1 MSAPVTIHPLAGL
14 PEVRPG
20 DDLAALLLAALR
32 GQGLALESGDVLVVA
47 QKVVSKAEGSRVA
60 LASVEPSPFARRWAE
75 RWDKDARLIEVVLRE
90 SRRLVRME
98 RGVIIAETH
107 HGYVC
112 ANAGVDL
119 SNAGAGEGGAASSGE
134 PAAGEVAILLP
145 EDPDGSARAL
155 REALRAGTGA
165 AVGVIV
171 ADTFGRP
178 WRVGLTQVALGV
190 AGLAPLVDYRDSPDV
205 DGRTLHAT
213 LIAVADE
220 LACAADLVCGKTRRV
235 PAALIRGYAPQHA
248 PGAAGSDGA
257 ALLRAPEMDLFR

>member
-20 DDLAALLLAALR
+20 DDLGALLLAALR
-32 GQGLALESGDVLVVA
+32 ALGLALESGDVLVVA

-119 SNAGAGEGGAASSGE
+119 SNAGEGG
-134 PAAGEVAILLP
+134 AGEVAILLP

-248 PGAAGSDGA
+248 PGASGSDGT
-257 ALLRAPEMDLFR
+257 ALLRAPEMNLFR